1 MSKENTIFFSITKEK
16 VMTHKILLAEDDIQL
31 IDMYRRKFELEDFEV
46 YVAENGQEAID
57 QFKTFTPDL
66 VLLDIM
72 MPKVSGM
79 EVLRYIRQESKN
91 KDALVVIL
99 TNLGNEATAEEIY
112 KLGATDYIM
121 KADMT
126 PLDVTN
132 KIKEILTIYKKGA

>member
-1 MSKENTIFFSITKEK
+1 MA
-16 VMTHKILLAEDDIQL
+16 HKILLAEDDIQL

-132 KIKEILTIYKKGA
+132 KI